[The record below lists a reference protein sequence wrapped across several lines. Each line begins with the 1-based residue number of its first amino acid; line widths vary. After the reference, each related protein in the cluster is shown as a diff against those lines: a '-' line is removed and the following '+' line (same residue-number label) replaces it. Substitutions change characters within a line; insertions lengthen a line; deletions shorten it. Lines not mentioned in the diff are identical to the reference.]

1 MIQTIHQTRPNKKKI
16 TDHGFTVIEVLMAI
30 SIFAIGI
37 LGVAAMQI
45 AAVKGNASARGV
57 TDIATWAA
65 DRVEKLMVLPYD
77 DNGLIPGV
85 YSIGA
90 GTLTMTTDE
99 IDNDFDGLIDEGG
112 ETGPV
117 TIAWTIVED
126 TPVDNTKTVTITVQ
140 HNGPSVDKNVSMVRV
155 IPNIV

>member
-1 MIQTIHQTRPNKKKI
+1 MTHTTDQTRRNKNKA
-16 TDHGFTVIEVLMAI
+16 DHGFTVIEVLMAI

-37 LGVAAMQI
+37 LGVAAM
-45 AAVKGNASARGV
+45 KGNASARGV

-77 DNGLIPGV
+77 DNGLLPGV

-90 GTLTMTTDE
+90 GNLTMTTDG
-99 IDNDFDGLIDEGG
+99 IDNDFDGLIDEFG

-117 TIAWTIVED
+117 TIGWTIVED
-126 TPVDNTKTVTITVQ
+126 SPVNNTKTLTITVQ
-140 HNGPSVDKNVSMVRV
+140 HNGPYVNKNVSMVRV

>member
-1 MIQTIHQTRPNKKKI
+1 MTHTTDQTRRNKNKA
-16 TDHGFTVIEVLMAI
+16 DHGFTVIEVLMAI

-45 AAVKGNASARGV
+45 ASVKGNASARGV

-77 DNGLIPGV
+77 DNGLLPGV

-90 GTLTMTTDE
+90 GNLTMTTDG
-99 IDNDFDGLIDEGG
+99 IDNDFDGLFDEGG

-117 TIAWTIVED
+117 PIGWTIIQD
-126 TPVDNTKTVTITVQ
+126 SPVDNTKTLTITVQ
-140 HNGPSVDKNVSMVRV
+140 HNGPYVNKNVSMVRV

>member
-1 MIQTIHQTRPNKKKI
+1 MIHNIHQKRRNEKKA
-16 TDHGFTVIEVLMAI
+16 DHGFTIIEVLMAI

-37 LGVAAMQI
+37 LGVAAMQM
-45 AAVKGNASARGV
+45 ASVKGNASARGV

-65 DRVEKLMVLPYD
+65 DRVEKLMALPYD
-77 DNGLIPGV
+77 DSALSPGV
-85 YSIGA
+85 YSIAA
-90 GTLTMTTDE
+90 GNLTMTTDG

-117 TIAWTIVED
+117 TISWTIIQD
-126 TPVDNTKTVTITVQ
+126 SPVNNTKTLTITVQ
-140 HNGPSVDKNVSMVRV
+140 HNGPYVNKNVSMVRV